1 MKEVKIYYIRES
13 LLQSIISDTYS
24 FVVFSSLLL
33 FNHKMLDGRWYID
46 VFFLAI
52 TVMVLSARSKTKQFN
67 TNEEL
72 IEYLKEGGKDETT
85 SK

>member
-1 MKEVKIYYIRES
+1 M
-13 LLQSIISDTYS
+13 
-24 FVVFSSLLL
+24 
-33 FNHKMLDGRWYID
+33 
-46 VFFLAI
+46 FL
-52 TVMVLSARSKTKQFN
+52 SNQSKTKQFN